1 MAATHGK
8 LPEFNPDGGNFDVFL
23 ERFETY
29 AEANDVTGDQKR
41 AVFLTAL
48 PAEVYPTLQALLF
61 PKTHR
66 QASFEEVSSALKTFY
81 SPRGSVVSARYRFN
95 KRKQHPSETITDF
108 IIAMREIAA
117 HCKFGGFLQDALR
130 DRLIVGLR
138 NKSIRDR
145 LLVMPDEEASWEK
158 ACHIAKE
165 MEAVGVQPL
174 SSPARTSTTTANI
187 AAPQSDTSV
196 KGETPTAS
204 KAKVPMTMPHG
215 TKQMTEE
222 GGARSD
228 TTVKGETPTAVMP
241 EVPMTMS
248 GGTKQMTEEGGAR
261 SDTTV
266 KGETDTAAMPEVPMT
281 ILHGTKQ
288 TTEQDG
294 AWSETTV
301 KGETPTAVMPE
312 VPMTM
317 PGGTKQM
324 TEEVGARS
332 DYTVKGK
339 TDTAAMPE
347 VPMTILH
354 GTKQTTEQGGARS
367 DTSVKVG
374 TPTATK
380 PKVPMTMPYG
390 TQQTTEQ
397 GGARSD
403 ISVKVGTPTT
413 TKPKVPMTMPHGTK
427 QTTEQGGARSDISV
441 KVGTPTTTKPKV
453 PMTMP
458 HGTKQTTEQ
467 GGERSDTSFKV
478 ETPTASKPKV
488 LKTMSVGNTQTIE
501 PRGKHRLSASAPDT
515 PLHRKKVRFS
525 VPEDASHSSKQDVH
539 DQKGIAFDRRNYTQ
553 HPTRKRYICQ
563 FCEKICSARNKFE
576 AHVRTHTGERPFKCP
591 FCKEKFG
598 QPNSLRRHRNE
609 RHPKNWKRYCDICES
624 GYDTYEQLIK
634 HLDRSTD
641 EKHKSLERPSYVKC
655 PFCKEKFRRRSSLRK
670 HRNEGHLEN
679 WPFYCKTC
687 KRGYDPNRQMR
698 KHLATHPSSDISTG
712 RHRKALKRSRSSS
725 EYPLGDDS
733 SRNDDSWP
741 DDDSNESND
750 DDDDY
755 SYDGDSNDDESN
767 DSNDDYSDE
776 RNDDDSY
783 DSDYTMHQLGDY
795 TG

>member
-196 KGETPTAS
+196 KVGTPTAT
-204 KAKVPMTMPHG
+204 KANGCKGKVPHG

-228 TTVKGETPTAVMP
+228 TSVKGETPRAAMS

-248 GGTKQMTEEGGAR
+248 
-261 SDTTV
+261 
-266 KGETDTAAMPEVPMT
+266 
-281 ILHGTKQ
+281 
-288 TTEQDG
+288 
-294 AWSETTV
+294 
-301 KGETPTAVMPE
+301 
-312 VPMTM
+312 
-317 PGGTKQM
+317 GGTKQM

-339 TDTAAMPE
+339 TETAAMRE
-347 VPMTILH
+347 VLMTILH
-354 GTKQTTEQGGARS
+354 GTKQMTEQGGARSDTSVKVEHRQLPSRRLPMTMPYGTKQMTEQGGARS

-380 PKVPMTMPYG
+380 PKVPLTTPHG
-390 TQQTTEQ
+390 TKQMTEQ
-397 GGARSD
+397 GGAQSD
-403 ISVKVGTPTT
+403 TSVKVGTPTT
-413 TKPKVPMTMPHGTK
+413 TKPKVPL
-427 QTTEQGGARSDISV
+427 TT
-441 KVGTPTTTKPKV
+441 
-453 PMTMP
+453 P

-515 PLHRKKVRFS
+515 RKGKFFS
-525 VPEDASHSSKQDVH
+525 
-539 DQKGIAFDRRNYTQ
+539 
-553 HPTRKRYICQ
+553 
-563 FCEKICSARNKFE
+563 
-576 AHVRTHTGERPFKCP
+576 
-591 FCKEKFG
+591 
-598 QPNSLRRHRNE
+598 
-609 RHPKNWKRYCDICES
+609 
-624 GYDTYEQLIK
+624 
-634 HLDRSTD
+634 
-641 EKHKSLERPSYVKC
+641 
-655 PFCKEKFRRRSSLRK
+655 
-670 HRNEGHLEN
+670 
-679 WPFYCKTC
+679 
-687 KRGYDPNRQMR
+687 
-698 KHLATHPSSDISTG
+698 ISP
-712 RHRKALKRSRSSS
+712 AQS
-725 EYPLGDDS
+725 
-733 SRNDDSWP
+733 
-741 DDDSNESND
+741 
-750 DDDDY
+750 
-755 SYDGDSNDDESN
+755 
-767 DSNDDYSDE
+767 
-776 RNDDDSY
+776 
-783 DSDYTMHQLGDY
+783 
-795 TG
+795 